1 MNLIIILGDKLPKNG
16 DLNKILQNRLDKGKE
31 LYHDSLIIV
40 SGGRVQKE
48 CIHTEAY
55 VMKKYLIDAC
65 NIPSDKIIQE
75 SRSKN
80 TIENARYT
88 LKIIQQRN
96 IQFNKIIVVSSSFHL
111 KRVSYIFKYF
121 YHEYNRKDNL
131 IFIPSNNGVSGKKLK
146 DRIEREKLYLQEFKD
161 EYQ

>member
-1 MNLIIILGDKLPKNG
+1 
-16 DLNKILQNRLDKGKE
+16 
-31 LYHDSLIIV
+31 
-40 SGGRVQKE
+40 
-48 CIHTEAY
+48 
-55 VMKKYLIDAC
+55 MKKYLIDTY

-131 IFIPSNNGVSGKKLK
+131 IFIPSNNGLSGKKLK